1 MAWTKS
7 KAGSFTKYTQTLAS
21 TASDTITLSGA
32 GCIVS
37 PAEDVKV
44 STASN
49 ADDVGIGAGVAA
61 SSYTYELIATT
72 ADGEECTVPAG
83 SHILKVEDVDGGGLV
98 TVYVRGNSAS
108 QDTVTIGGIGI
119 DPSQYA
125 PGGGQ
130 SGGGGSA

>member
-7 KAGSFTKYTQTLAS
+7 KAGSFTKYTQTLGSA
-21 TASDTITLSGA
+21 ASDTIVLSGA

-37 PAEDVKV
+37 PVQDVKV

-72 ADGEECTVPAG
+72 EVGEECTVPAG
-83 SHILKVEDVDGGGLV
+83 SHILKVGDVSGGGIV

-108 QDTVTIGGIGI
+108 QDTVTIGGIGL
-119 DPSQYA
+119 DPSQYNSST
-125 PGGGQ
+125 GIG
-130 SGGGGSA
+130 GGGGSA

>member
-7 KAGSFTKYTQTLAS
+7 KAGSFTKYTQDLGS
-21 TASDTITLSGA
+21 GASDTIVLSGA

-37 PAEDVKV
+37 PAADVKV

-72 ADGEECTVPAG
+72 AASEECTVPAG
-83 SHILKVEDVDGGGLV
+83 SHILKVEDVDGGGV
-98 TVYVRGNSAS
+98 VRVYVRGNSAS
-108 QDTVTIGGIGI
+108 QDTVIIGGIGE
-119 DPSQYA
+119 DPSQNRHE
-125 PGGGQ
+125 
-130 SGGGGSA
+130 S

>member
-7 KAGSFTKYTQTLAS
+7 KAGSFTKYTQELDS
-21 TASDTITLSGA
+21 GASDTIVLSGA

-37 PAEDVKV
+37 PAADVKV

-72 ADGEECTVPAG
+72 EVGEECTVPAG
-83 SHILKVEDVDGGGLV
+83 SHILKVEDVSGGGLV
-98 TVYVRGNSAS
+98 TVHVQGNAAS
-108 QDTVTIGGIGI
+108 QDTTTISGIGA
-119 DPSQYA
+119 DPS
-125 PGGGQ
+125 
-130 SGGGGSA
+130 

>member
-7 KAGSFTKYTQTLAS
+7 KAGSFTKYTQDLGS
-21 TASDTITLSGA
+21 GASDTIVLSGA

-37 PAEDVKV
+37 PAADADVKV

-72 ADGEECTVPAG
+72 AASEECTVPAG
-83 SHILKVEDVDGGGLV
+83 SHILKVEDVDGGGV
-98 TVYVRGNSAS
+98 VRVYVRGNSAS
-108 QDTVTIGGIGI
+108 QDTVIIGGIGE
-119 DPSQYA
+119 DPSQNRHE
-125 PGGGQ
+125 
-130 SGGGGSA
+130 S

>member
-7 KAGSFTKYTQTLAS
+7 KAGSFTKYTQELDS
-21 TASDTITLSGA
+21 GASDTIVLSGA

-61 SSYTYELIATT
+61 SSYTYELLATT

-83 SHILKVEDVDGGGLV
+83 SHILKVEDVDGGCV
-98 TVYVRGNSAS
+98 VRVYVRGNSAS

-125 PGGGQ
+125 PS
-130 SGGGGSA
+130 SGNETA